1 MLFLFFSNIFNSLAS
16 FFVFENDINQENAY
30 IKTILSR
37 KSAVGNISIQWLY
50 VDIRKTTIIIMK
62 KWITK
67 ANK

>member
-16 FFVFENDINQENAY
+16 FFVFKNDINQENAY

-67 ANK
+67 AIK